1 MITKRLASQWLLIC
15 TTVLYFLLM
24 TAGGSRVVTSFRT
37 PNDASAVAFVAAHG
51 MAIKQGPFLE
61 LVSAI
66 VLGVF
71 MALSIGR
78 VQSAGAR
85 ASEVQIATL
94 GSAGVIMMLAMSA
107 LASWSLTRPGV
118 ADASGS
124 VAALKALAFDGGGPG
139 FAVFLGFFVAGV
151 SIAAG
156 RHGLIPRWLMW
167 FGIGIA
173 TACELASLT
182 LLNFTAGYFIPLGR
196 LGSIVWMIGIALTLP
211 DRAASETSQNIEIAT
226 TMREQAV

>member
-1 MITKRLASQWLLIC
+1 MITKRLASHWLLIC
-15 TTVLYFLLM
+15 TTILYFLLM
-24 TAGGSRVVTSFRT
+24 TAGGSRVVTAFRT
-37 PNDASAVAFVAAHG
+37 PNDASAVAFVATHA
-51 MAIKQGPFLE
+51 MAIKQGSFLE

-71 MALSIGR
+71 MASSIGR
-78 VQSAGAR
+78 VQFTRAR

-94 GSAGVIMMLAMSA
+94 GGAGVIVMLAMSA

-118 ADASGS
+118 ADASGA
-124 VAALKALAFDGGGPG
+124 VAAFKALAFDGGGPG

-156 RHGLIPRWLMW
+156 RHRLIPRWLMW

-173 TACELASLT
+173 TACELSSFT
-182 LLNFTAGYFIPLGR
+182 LLNFTAGYFIPVGR
-196 LGSIVWMIGIALTLP
+196 LGSIAWMICIALTLP
-211 DRAASETSQNIEIAT
+211 DRPAT
-226 TMREQAV
+226 EAPFD